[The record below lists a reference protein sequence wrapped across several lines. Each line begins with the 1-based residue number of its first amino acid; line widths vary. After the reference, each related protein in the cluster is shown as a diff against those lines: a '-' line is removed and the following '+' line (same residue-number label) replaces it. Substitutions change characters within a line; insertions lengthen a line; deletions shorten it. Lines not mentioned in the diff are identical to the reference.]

1 MIRSSIALI
10 LIVAVI
16 GSGQALQDKAN
27 DYRLTVDVELVQ
39 LPISVVDKHGM
50 PIRGLRSQHFTVYED
65 KVQQEISL
73 FKEEDIPMS
82 VAVLI
87 DRSGSMQDKLDRV
100 HAAAMTFIREN
111 NDDDETALV
120 SFSDTVTI
128 DQRFTSNTDR
138 LSRALSQIRA
148 TGDTALYDAILVAS
162 EYLDKEA
169 TRDKKVLL
177 VISDGEDNKSANGL
191 RQVLKAMKESKVIVY
206 TIGIVRSRIGDYLVY
221 GDGGR
226 KPLQELAEV
235 TGGAAFF
242 PRNINDVESI
252 CTKISRD
259 LRNQYTIGY
268 RPSNRNLDGAYRK
281 IQVRLDPPRNTPKF
295 QVRAKQGYYAPAEA
309 RRSENAAKRLN

>member
-1 MIRSSIALI
+1 MIRSALALI
-10 LIVAVI
+10 LVVAVI
-16 GSGQALQDKAN
+16 GSGQALRDG
-27 DYRLTVDVELVQ
+27 DYKLTVDVELVQ
-39 LPISVVDKHGM
+39 LPVSVVDKHGM
-50 PIRGLRSQHFTVYED
+50 PIRGLRPQHFTVYED
-65 KVQQEISL
+65 KVQQDISL

-87 DRSGSMQDKLDRV
+87 DRSGSMQEKLDRV

-111 NDDDETALV
+111 NGDDETALV
-120 SFSDTVTI
+120 SFGDHVTI
-128 DQRFTSNTDR
+128 DQALTADTDR
-138 LSRALSQIRA
+138 LSRALSRIQA

-162 EYLDKEA
+162 DYLEREA

-177 VISDGEDNKSANGL
+177 VISDGEDNKSANNL
-191 RQVLKAMKESKVIVY
+191 RQVLKVMKESKIIVY
-206 TIGIVRSRIGDYLVY
+206 TIGLVRSRIGDYLVY

-242 PRNINDVESI
+242 PKNVNDVEAT

-281 IQVRLDPPRNTPKF
+281 IQVRLDPPKKTPKF
-295 QVRAKQGYYAPAEA
+295 QVRTKQGYYAPTDT